1 MNLLLNGPQSKDNVE
16 ETDRASL
23 WRAASMNKVS
33 SKLLERLV
41 KRCQQGDKKAWQ
53 ELIEVVSPLIVS
65 TCRLVGLSREES
77 YDVFGHVC
85 YTLLRRLKHLKSAAG
100 ILAYA
105 KQTAQREA
113 WAVRQ
118 RAQAVLC
125 LDNHDLQTISAGQ
138 SESPES
144 LYEQA
149 KRHEMLMKAVAQLP
163 ERDQQLIR
171 TLFLERDRPDYQEA
185 SQRIGIPV
193 ASIGPTRARCL
204 QKLHRILK
212 RQGYGFHQEKVKQR

>member
-1 MNLLLNGPQSKDNVE
+1 
-16 ETDRASL
+16 
-23 WRAASMNKVS
+23 MNKVS
-33 SKLLERLV
+33 GKLLERLV
-41 KRCQQGDKKAWQ
+41 ERCQQGDKKAWR
-53 ELIEVVSPLIVS
+53 ELIEMVSPLILS
-65 TCRLVGLSREES
+65 TCRRVGLSREEC

-105 KQTAQREA
+105 RRTAQREA

-118 RAQAVLC
+118 RAQAVLY
-125 LDNHDLQTISAGQ
+125 LDDDDLQTISSGQ
-138 SESPES
+138 ADSPES
-144 LYEQA
+144 LYEQI
-149 KRHEMLMKAVAQLP
+149 KRREMLMKAVVQLP

-185 SQRIGIPV
+185 SERIGIPV

-204 QKLHRILK
+204 QKLHQILK
-212 RQGYGFHQEKVKQR
+212 RRGYDFYEKKAKER

>member
-1 MNLLLNGPQSKDNVE
+1 MS
-16 ETDRASL
+16 
-23 WRAASMNKVS
+23 KVS
-33 SKLLERLV
+33 SKLLEQLV
-41 KRCQQGDKKAWQ
+41 ERCQRGDKKAWQ
-53 ELIEVVSPLIVS
+53 ELIEVVSPLIFS
-65 TCRLVGLSREES
+65 TCRRIGLSREES

-85 YTLLRRLKHLKSAAG
+85 YTLLRRLKHLRSAAG
-100 ILAYA
+100 ILSYTR
-105 KQTAQREA
+105 KTARREA

-118 RAQAVLC
+118 RAQAVLH
-125 LDNHDLQTISAGQ
+125 LDDYDLQTISSGQ

-149 KRHEMLMKAVAQLP
+149 KQHEMLMKAVVQLP

-212 RQGYGFHQEKVKQR
+212 QRGYDFHVKRAKEK